1 MEDYFG
7 GGLVAKS
14 CLTLATP
21 RTEARQAPL
30 SVGFSRQEYC
40 SGLPF
45 PSPGDLPDPRIE
57 HGSPALQADSLPAE
71 LRLLLVHIIY
81 LFNLPPEAPSGR
93 QEGCQASTAARRIE
107 TTEYETRETAVTT
120 CHGAEDRAHES

>member
-1 MEDYFG
+1 M
-7 GGLVAKS
+7 KS
-14 CLTLATP
+14 FSRVRLFVTP
-21 RTEARQAPL
+21 WTIAYQAPL
-30 SVGFSRQEYC
+30 SVGFSRQEYW
-40 SGLPF
+40 SGVPF
-45 PSPGDLPDPRIE
+45 PTPAALSHPGTEPVP
-57 HGSPALQADSLPAE
+57 PALQADTLPAE